1 MKLNTFRKLFPE
13 NPQVY
18 MCQHLFQNNLF
29 RNFPEM
35 LSRVIKDGDNH
46 SVTTAESNNCQK
58 LKHSKGTFVIFQDQ
72 GMLVLISSVENKVV
86 KSLN

>member
-35 LSRVIKDGDNH
+35 LSRVIKDSDNH
-46 SVTTAESNNCQK
+46 SVTTAESLSK
-58 LKHSKGTFVIFQDQ
+58 TKTLKGYFCHFPGPRNVSFNFIR
-72 GMLVLISSVENKVV
+72 
-86 KSLN
+86 